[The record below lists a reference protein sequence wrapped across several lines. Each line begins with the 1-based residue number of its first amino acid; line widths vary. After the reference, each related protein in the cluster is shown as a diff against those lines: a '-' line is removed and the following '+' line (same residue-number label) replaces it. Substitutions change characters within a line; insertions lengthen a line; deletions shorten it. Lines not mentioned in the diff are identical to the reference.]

1 MIAPSDTFQGMNCT
15 VCTTYDCNLRCVYCY
30 EICKHKS
37 EITMDK
43 VYKFIDRLIEDDDP
57 IGATGTRDAWISKT
71 GMVMDFIGGDSF
83 MQPEIIDKA
92 VTYLQYKLVMT
103 DHPWKNNWRA
113 SISSNGTLFANPEV
127 QKVIEKN
134 TESSFK
140 TFG

>member
-71 GMVMDFIGGDSF
+71 GMVMMDDAIYDLYQQGKITKD
-83 MQPEIIDKA
+83 IA
-92 VTYLQYKLVMT
+92 VQYSL
-103 DHPWKNNWRA
+103 HPDRMKTR
-113 SISSNGTLFANPEV
+113 V
-127 QKVIEKN
+127 Q
-134 TESSFK
+134 
-140 TFG
+140 